1 MLVQDEVL
9 GSGFWVLG
17 SKKHWCSKCKSMCDK
32 HEGSDTVDNKEKN
45 THTHTK
51 QLMSCMNWHRA
62 SPPKIINMVR
72 LRRALLKCL
81 SQPSL
86 SNGFI
91 G

>member
-45 THTHTK
+45 THTQKETANELHE
-51 QLMSCMNWHRA
+51 LA
-62 SPPKIINMVR
+62 
-72 LRRALLKCL
+72 
-81 SQPSL
+81 
-86 SNGFI
+86 
-91 G
+91 